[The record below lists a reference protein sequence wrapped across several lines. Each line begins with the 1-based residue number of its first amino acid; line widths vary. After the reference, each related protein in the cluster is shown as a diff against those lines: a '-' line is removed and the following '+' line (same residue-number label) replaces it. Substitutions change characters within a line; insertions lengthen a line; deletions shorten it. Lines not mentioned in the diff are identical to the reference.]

1 MPRRSRTASN
11 GKACGTERKYST
23 VCDMQKQPEHA
34 AALGAEAAARE
45 VERRL
50 PGVSCEAA
58 FDGRY
63 YIVTIAPLASGRA
76 VEVAEAGIARSLR
89 GFRDAVDALLRN

>member
-1 MPRRSRTASN
+1 
-11 GKACGTERKYST
+11 
-23 VCDMQKQPEHA
+23 MQKQPEDR
-34 AALGAEAAARE
+34 AALSAEAAEGE

-50 PGVSCEAA
+50 PGVSCKAV

-63 YIVTIAPLASGRA
+63 YVVTIAPLASGRA

-89 GFRDAVDALLRN
+89 GFRDAVDALLRNLPPWAARLLVPATASSRRETRIA